1 MTAKVT
7 LYGHTACPNVP
18 PVRGMLAQSKVD
30 YEYINIRKH
39 PEAALRVR
47 EINMGY
53 ESVPTLVFPDG
64 STLTEPSASQLKAKI
79 ESLGYRVGPSAWL
92 AGNLWLVL
100 IGVLVLLAVLM
111 AITVYRL

>member
-1 MTAKVT
+1 MKSKVM
-7 LYGHTACPNVP
+7 LYGHATCPNVP

-39 PEAALRVR
+39 PEAAMRVR
-47 EINMGY
+47 EINNGY

-64 STLTEPSASQLKAKI
+64 STLTEPSTSQLKAKI

-100 IGVLVLLAVLM
+100 IGLLMLLAVLR
-111 AITVYRL
+111 AITVYAF

>member
-1 MTAKVT
+1 
-7 LYGHTACPNVP
+7 
-18 PVRGMLAQSKVD
+18 
-30 YEYINIRKH
+30 
-39 PEAALRVR
+39 
-47 EINMGY
+47 
-53 ESVPTLVFPDG
+53 
-64 STLTEPSASQLKAKI
+64 LKAKI